1 MKHTIK
7 KGEHDFSPK
16 VGGWRFHSGATF
28 AEWRGHFDES
38 TWYEPGSDRHEYNQ
52 GSGWT
57 FGKHQDNSIRWGWRP
72 VWHNGQKMQELCLS
86 TSENGVR
93 SISKQT
99 IFIPLNEDFFVQLKT
114 NGTFASLAAR
124 TFTGDWE
131 MLTANWAAR
140 TKIGSWLGLS
150 LGEQHPSP
158 QDMVFTLQRLVP
170 VA

>member
-1 MKHTIK
+1 MKTGKVKFFIES
-7 KGEHDFSPK
+7 KGFGFITE
-16 VGGWRFHSGATF
+16 
-28 AEWRGHFDES
+28 DE
-38 TWYEPGSDRHEYNQ
+38 T
-52 GSGWT
+52 
-57 FGKHQDNSIRWGWRP
+57 
-72 VWHNGQKMQELCLS
+72 
-86 TSENGVR
+86 
-93 SISKQT
+93 
-99 IFIPLNEDFFVQLKT
+99 NEDFFVQLKT

-140 TKIGSWLGLS
+140 TKKGSWLGLS